1 MQAQREKNMTELKK
15 AEDTVRYNALLLQ
28 NVSDAVI
35 STDEK
40 FIIKSWN
47 QAAEKMYG
55 YRASEV
61 IGKDIAVLDLKLSDE
76 NLRKQRE
83 SAKPQGYHQDEYI
96 VKDKNGNELTILASV
111 NEISS
116 DGKLSGY
123 VA

>member
-1 MQAQREKNMTELKK
+1 MNAQREIDIKEQKR
-15 AEDTVRYNALLLQ
+15 AEESTRYNALLLQ

-47 QAAEKMYG
+47 TAAEKMYG
-55 YRASEV
+55 FRASEV
-61 IGKDIAVLDLKLSDE
+61 IGKDIAILNLRLSDE

-83 SAKPQGYHQDEYI
+83 TPMPQGYHQDEYI

-116 DGKLSGY
+116 DGKISGY